1 MVNVIIEV
9 SKYLLIILMALYT
22 YWNFRY
28 FRYQEVWQQNRVC
41 AKQNAVMFLMH
52 LLAYAVLY
60 LKSEDERVV
69 LFYLAQ
75 MVFFAAYMGLS
86 RYFYRN
92 LSRILMNNMCIL
104 LMIGLMILT
113 RLSFDKAVRQF
124 LIVAVAALITWIIP
138 FVMDRAWQLA
148 EIPWFYGIGGLAVLA
163 LVWVG
168 PSCPLLLQGFLF
180 SHRNL

>member
-1 MVNVIIEV
+1 
-9 SKYLLIILMALYT
+9 
-22 YWNFRY
+22 
-28 FRYQEVWQQNRVC
+28 
-41 AKQNAVMFLMH
+41 
-52 LLAYAVLY
+52 
-60 LKSEDERVV
+60 
-69 LFYLAQ
+69 
-75 MVFFAAYMGLS
+75 
-86 RYFYRN
+86 
-92 LSRILMNNMCIL
+92 MNNMCIL

-163 LVWVG
+163 LCGLWEITALG